1 MRIFILAIAL
11 GAIPA
16 IAAAQSTGAGTPAA
30 ATEAAPAAASPAA
43 ATTPED
49 AARKEM
55 REKFRMACGADVA
68 KFCADTEKGRGKK
81 RACLE
86 QHQSEISA
94 TCKGALADRAAA
106 RS

>member
-16 IAAAQSTGAGTPAA
+16 IAAAQSAGTAAPAPS
-30 ATEAAPAAASPAA
+30 ATAEAAPAV
-43 ATTPED
+43 TPDD

-55 REKFRMACGADVA
+55 REKFRIACGADVA
-68 KFCADTEKGRGKK
+68 RFCADTEKGKK

-86 QHQSEISA
+86 QHQSEITSA
-94 TCKGALADRAAA
+94 CKEALAERAAA
-106 RS
+106 KG